1 VGEEILNYVLREM
14 KSPEGGFYS
23 TQDADSEGE
32 EGRFYVW
39 TRDEI
44 KEILGKE
51 KGTSFCAYYGVAQQG
66 NFEGGAS
73 VLSIASTLEKVSQSY
88 GMTVTDLEKILEE
101 GRQKLFA
108 KRETRVKPG
117 RDEKKLTSWNGLM
130 ISSFVDGFK
139 VSGNDQYVSAAKEAA
154 LFILQEMRRNGH
166 LMRVFH
172 RGKWQLR
179 GYSEDYAFFIQ
190 ALIDLYEATFEIGW
204 LKQADELNNTM
215 IQQFWDERNGGFFF
229 TGSENESLIAR
240 SKNPYDN
247 ATPSANSVAVLNLI
261 RLGYLTGQA
270 ALKQKA
276 EQTLHLFYNFLDQ
289 HPSGFT
295 QMLSGVSFFLNPEEI
310 GIIGPKS
317 DPKTKSM
324 LKEIYLAYLPNKIL
338 SLRDPQEP
346 IEENWFPFLMEKGV
360 TEVPTTFVCKKF
372 TCLPAIKDEKEL
384 RRILS

>member
-32 EGRFYVW
+32 EGKFYVW

-51 KGTSFCAYYGVAQQG
+51 KGTPFCAYYGVAQQG

-101 GRQKLFA
+101 ARQKLFA

-172 RGKWQLR
+172 RGKWQVR

-190 ALIDLYEATFEIGW
+190 ALIDLYEATFEIEW
-204 LKQADELNNTM
+204 LKEADELNKRM
-215 IQQFWDERNGGFFF
+215 IQQFWDERSGGFFF
-229 TGSENESLIAR
+229 TGTENESLIAR
-240 SKNPYDN
+240 SKNIYDN
-247 ATPSANSVAVLNLI
+247 ATPSANSIAVCNLV
-261 RLGYLTGQA
+261 RLGYLTGEES
-270 ALKQKA
+270 LKKKA
-276 EQTLHLFYNFLDQ
+276 EEVLHLFYNFLNQ

-295 QMLSGVSFFLNPEEI
+295 QMLSGLSFFLNPEEI
-310 GIIGPKS
+310 GIIGS
-317 DPKTKSM
+317 RNDLKTKSM
-324 LKEIYLAYLPNKIL
+324 LREIYLAYLPNKVL
-338 SLRDPQEP
+338 SLRDPREP
-346 IEENWFPFLMEKGV
+346 IEGNWFPFLVQKDV
-360 TEVPTTFVCKKF
+360 AEVPATFVCKRF
-372 TCLPAIKDEKEL
+372 TCLPPVKNEEEL
-384 RRILS
+384 RKILS